1 MTTAFHKKR
10 LNVLQQ
16 QKRVELQQQKRVEF
30 KAKLEEPKKTEE
42 KKPVEL
48 KPILTIKIDAP
59 QVPEKK
65 SEEHHSTS
73 SAKAALGVVMM
84 SKKKSKDWLHVPVRQ
99 KPKAPLFP
107 EKIEEEIVE
116 EEEISDDPVVIKGA
130 KVNLLGN
137 IMTPKIK
144 DYFLN

>member
-1 MTTAFHKKR
+1 M
-10 LNVLQQ
+10 
-16 QKRVELQQQKRVEF
+16 
-30 KAKLEEPKKTEE
+30 
-42 KKPVEL
+42 EL

-59 QVPEKK
+59 QASERK
-65 SEEHHSTS
+65 SDEQHSTS

-107 EKIEEEIVE
+107 EKKEEEIIE

-130 KVNLLGN
+130 RVNLLGN
-137 IMTPKIK
+137 QMTKRMK
-144 DYFLN
+144 Y

>member
-10 LNVLQQ
+10 LNVLQ
-16 QKRVELQQQKRVEF
+16 QQQKRVEF
-30 KAKLEEPKKTEE
+30 KAKLEEPKKPDE

-59 QVPEKK
+59 QSTERRT
-65 SEEHHSTS
+65 EEQHSTS

-107 EKIEEEIVE
+107 EKKEEEIIE

-130 KVNLLGN
+130 RVNLLGN
-137 IMTPKIK
+137 KMT
-144 DYFLN
+144 